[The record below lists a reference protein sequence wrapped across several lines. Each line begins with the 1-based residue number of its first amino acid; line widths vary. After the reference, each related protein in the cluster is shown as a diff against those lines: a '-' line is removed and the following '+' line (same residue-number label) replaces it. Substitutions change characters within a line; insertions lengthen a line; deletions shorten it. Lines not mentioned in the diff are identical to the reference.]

1 MFTSEGWIL
10 KSEWHRYRA
19 YRAWRVCRWWRTLQG
34 SVQSS
39 RAVRTELNIEMMPF
53 KTCLKI
59 TYLDFNLVESL
70 AVVNANNGTGH
81 LRDDDHIAQVCFD
94 NVGFLIRRAFL
105 LLLTQFLDQSQRLT
119 LKTTTDFPP
128 DAARE
133 QLHQL
138 FIAHVKELIQVHSTV
153 SELTESPLFLQLSCC
168 SLKRKNTLWKIWP
181 CLSS

>member
-1 MFTSEGWIL
+1 MS
-10 KSEWHRYRA
+10 
-19 YRAWRVCRWWRTLQG
+19 
-34 SVQSS
+34 
-39 RAVRTELNIEMMPF
+39 F

-128 DAARE
+128 DTARK

-138 FIAHVKELIQVHSTV
+138 FIAHVKELIQIDSTV
-153 SELTESPLFLQLSCC
+153 GELTESPLFLQLRCC
-168 SLKRKNTLWKIWP
+168 SLKKLTNFSMKITKLRKIRKNCQNTTVT
-181 CLSS
+181 CYYAF